1 MAGGTEGWA
10 GSRWLKPLVAGLAAY
25 QLIYLAIYLAK
36 PHPAAEPPF
45 SDFYAFWSFGR
56 FLQTLPAHQI
66 YDFAMLQPFQHDLR
80 PGFDAFYPCVYP
92 PILLPFLQ
100 ALGALGY
107 LPAFAVWTTL
117 GLAGFVLAVA
127 GRDWRAPTPWLAILA
142 PTTILAVVSGQNGLL
157 TAALLIGG
165 FRLMA
170 RRPWLAGVLLGLLAF
185 KPQLFALLP
194 IVLLAGRRWRTLAA
208 VGLTVAGMV
217 GLSLSLYGLGAWRAW
232 VEALPTFS
240 QALESQREA
249 VGWLMPTITAGLRGA
264 GLTGPLVGVV
274 QGASAAMA
282 VIALVLL
289 FHHGRERDAPSALDA
304 AAVQVGTFL
313 ATPYAFVYDMPM
325 VSAAVVALVAA
336 RLSSDQSWRPGERV
350 VAVAAYGLPLALL
363 SGGFKTVPIG
373 PIALTAL
380 FAVLVR
386 AAWHLRS
393 KSAP

>member
-1 MAGGTEGWA
+1 MAGGIERRA

-25 QLIYLAIYLAK
+25 QLIYLAIYLVK
-36 PHPAAEPPF
+36 PHPVAEPPF

-56 FLQTLPAHQI
+56 FLQALPAHQI
-66 YDFAMLQPFQHDLR
+66 YDFATLQPFQHDLR

-92 PILLPFLQ
+92 PILLPLLQ
-100 ALGALGY
+100 ALGGLGY

-117 GLAGFVLAVA
+117 GLAGFILAVA

-185 KPQLFALLP
+185 KPQLFVLLP
-194 IVLLAGRRWRTLAA
+194 IVLLAGRHWRTLAA
-208 VGLTVAGMV
+208 VCLMVAGMV
-217 GLSLSLYGLGAWRAW
+217 GLSLSLYGLETWRAW
-232 VEALPTFS
+232 AEALPAFS

-249 VGWLMPTITAGLRGA
+249 LGWLMPTITGGLRGV

-274 QGASAAMA
+274 QGVGAAIA
-282 VIALVLL
+282 VIALALL
-289 FHHGRERDAPSALDA
+289 FHHGRGREGPSALEA
-304 AAVQVGTFL
+304 ATVQVGVFL

-325 VSAAVVALVAA
+325 VSAAVAALVAA
-336 RLSSDQSWRPGERV
+336 RLSPDQTWRPGERLI
-350 VAVAAYGLPLALL
+350 ALAGYGLPLALL
-363 SGGFKTVPIG
+363 SGGFKTVPVG
-373 PIALTAL
+373 PIVLTAL

-386 AAWHLRS
+386 AAWELRS
-393 KSAP
+393 RNAP